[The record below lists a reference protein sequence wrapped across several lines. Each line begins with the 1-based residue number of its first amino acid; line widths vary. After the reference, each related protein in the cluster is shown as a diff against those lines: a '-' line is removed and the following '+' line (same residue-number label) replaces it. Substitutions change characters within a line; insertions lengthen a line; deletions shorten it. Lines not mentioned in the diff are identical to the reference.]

1 MGFIGAYRYRP
12 IRKKAYRSY
21 PVVRIF
27 MRILIFQ
34 FYFPIYRIAKIKEQK
49 RPSIFGKVYYQT
61 KKKKLSKPDEL
72 RPNSSI
78 LFTGFL
84 VLIRY
89 FVSMYI
95 SFLILYQAIFYH
107 GKRLFNKSSLLLMCA
122 HWFLLQ

>member
-1 MGFIGAYRYRP
+1 
-12 IRKKAYRSY
+12 
-21 PVVRIF
+21 

-34 FYFPIYRIAKIKEQK
+34 FYSPIYRIAKIKEQK

-89 FVSMYI
+89 FVSMY
-95 SFLILYQAIFYH
+95 
-107 GKRLFNKSSLLLMCA
+107 RLFIFHRGAKVGGAEGALAPPIILV
-122 HWFLLQ
+122 FTK